1 MQYIITPQL
10 PKESHAGPKAKDD
23 IDYFLSKVGYKSIL
37 LPIGRN
43 KYEKLNILLQL
54 PRYFKNIKINDKV
67 VIQYPQH
74 SYVITEKVLKLLKK
88 KKAKIIGIIHDIE
101 GLRQQDDARIK
112 KDLKMFNSMDALIV
126 HTEAMKQWLE
136 MNNIHKPMIILNLFD
151 YHTVNVKKDLK
162 IEPQAKIVF
171 AGNLNKSLFLKKIST
186 ISMDLYGPCEFVN
199 ELPEQLHYRG
209 VLQPEILPTY
219 LDRYDFGLVWDG
231 ESIQEI
237 QGEMGEYLKYN
248 APHKLSLYLSA
259 GVPVIVW
266 KKSAMASFIEENN
279 IGFTI
284 HSIDEIEHKLET
296 IDYETIKNNV
306 KKIQKNIIQGD
317 FIIQALKKVEKG
329 L

>member
-88 KKAKIIGIIHDIE
+88 KKVKIIGIIHDIE